1 MYTLDHRPIPVA
13 SLVLD
18 PREIELLLRSLAESI
33 EEEAEYGN
41 PAIAAELATLQR
53 RLANAHKA
61 LITH

>member
-1 MYTLDHRPIPVA
+1 MYTLAHRPIPVA

-18 PREIELLLRSLAESI
+18 PREIELMLRSLEESI

-41 PAIAAELATLQR
+41 PALAAELATLQR
-53 RLANAHKA
+53 RLANAHKS